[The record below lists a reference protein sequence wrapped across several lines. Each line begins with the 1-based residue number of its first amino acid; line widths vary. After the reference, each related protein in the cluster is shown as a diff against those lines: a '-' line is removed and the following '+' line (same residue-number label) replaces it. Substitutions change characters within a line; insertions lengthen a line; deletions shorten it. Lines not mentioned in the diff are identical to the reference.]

1 MSIFGSVIL
10 PKLAELSATPPFIKT
25 LYQVTQSN
33 KTIDPLWEGVAVVF
47 NEGTERYL
55 NSEKSNSS
63 WIRLRSEYTKAG
75 GLDGRVGVITQ
86 YNDLEQVSFMN
97 SLYSLDYAPWVRVSS
112 FIDCHSSD
120 KSYPICHS
128 SSISLDARYVTT
140 IPTSLFIQAKE
151 TVVERDIAFTSMIEK
166 FLREPICESY

>member
-33 KTIDPLWEGVAVVF
+33 KTIEPLWEGVAVVF

-63 WIRLRSEYTKAG
+63 WIRLRSEYAKAG

-86 YNDLEQVSFMN
+86 YNDLEQVSFVN

-140 IPTSLFIQAKE
+140 IPTSIFKQAKKA
-151 TVVERDIAFTSMIEK
+151 VVERDIAFTSMIEQ
-166 FLREPICESY
+166 FWREPICESY